1 MCRLLCA
8 NNSRFAYAF
17 TTLHGCRPNS
27 LPHFYAYTT
36 TCFFS
41 DSSEGSLLSNLS
53 FLRGFFLDPSLM
65 RTQSVVGLIGLH
77 VTEHVRVPLE
87 DQPKDSI
94 LYFSFSPLKV
104 YSK

>member
-1 MCRLLCA
+1 
-8 NNSRFAYAF
+8 
-17 TTLHGCRPNS
+17 
-27 LPHFYAYTT
+27 
-36 TCFFS
+36 
-41 DSSEGSLLSNLS
+41 
-53 FLRGFFLDPSLM
+53 M